1 MADSCT
7 PWRFPVALELADFR
21 DGFPVSLAYMLA
33 NPAASATTAMTCVG
47 QGGAGF
53 QVPTGY
59 TFYPMAIFLTGNA
72 AVAAGTITAK
82 VTDSGTILAPVGPEA
97 GLESVTNTTR
107 NSGVARR
114 LQDAGIAAG
123 HYVGVKLV
131 ADGSY
136 SAATIDYDCVVSGV
150 LVPA

>member
-1 MADSCT
+1 M
-7 PWRFPVALELADFR
+7 ALELADLR
-21 DGFPVSLAYMLA
+21 DGFPVSFAYFLA
-33 NPAASATTAMTCVG
+33 NPAASATTAMTTFNQAG
-47 QGGAGF
+47 LGF
-53 QVPTGY
+53 QVPTGF

-82 VTDSGTILAPVGPEA
+82 VTDSGTVLAPVGPEA
-97 GLESVTNTTR
+97 GLEAVTNTTR
-107 NSGVARR
+107 NAAVARR
-114 LQDAGIAAG
+114 LQSAGIAAG

-136 SAATIDYDCVVSGV
+136 SAATIDYDCIVSGV